1 MTKFTAEYTDTFGG
15 EANYCWVKRTTFD
28 VKTNSNRAI
37 LRKAKALMGLSN
49 VRGTVEDYGDM
60 LKFTPYRSCTVLF
73 VTYTEGMI

>member
-1 MTKFTAEYTDTFGG
+1 MTKFTVEYTDTFGG
-15 EANYCWVKRTTFD
+15 EANYSWVRRTTFS
-28 VKTNSNRAI
+28 VNTNSNRAI

-49 VRGTVEDYGDM
+49 VRGRTEDYGDM

>member
-28 VKTNSNRAI
+28 VKTNSNLAI

-49 VRGTVEDYGDM
+49 VRGKTEDYGDT
-60 LKFTPYRSCTVLF
+60 LKFTPRGSCTVLF
-73 VTYTEGMI
+73 VTYAEGMI